1 MSSLR
6 EAFTNLTPTST
17 KPIVKENDRTI
28 PDEMQHSRDTTTTT
42 FHQPYGT
49 SNRVIQDNNVQFELQ
64 NNHSWSNSRGYGNL
78 VIGTFDSCNNIHG
91 RVHPWNRI
99 RPLNSKRDP
108 SKLSN

>member
-6 EAFTNLTPTST
+6 EAFTNLTPTSS

-78 VIGTFDSCNNIHG
+78 VI
-91 RVHPWNRI
+91 
-99 RPLNSKRDP
+99 
-108 SKLSN
+108 